1 MFLNIIKKL
10 ILKNKVSKLL
20 PNLPVNQ
27 IDLIKSVGLIFD
39 GNTTLDIET
48 IKEELLKYGI
58 QENQINVLIFKDMIN
73 EKEALKYDVFT
84 YNDINWSGE
93 ITNLKAEL
101 FLKTNFDLLI
111 NYHDFEKIPLVY
123 SSYLSKANFKVGFA
137 SRDKIVNQFTI
148 NTSLNNHQLFIE
160 ELFRYLK
167 ILNKI

>member
-20 PNLPVNQ
+20 PNLSVNQ

-48 IKEELLKYGI
+48 IIAELLKYGI

-73 EKEALKYDVFT
+73 KKENLKYDVFT

-93 ITNLKAEL
+93 ITNLKAEF
-101 FLKTNFDLLI
+101 FLKINFDLII

-123 SSYLSKANFKVGFA
+123 ASYLSKANFKVGFA
-137 SRDKIVNQFTI
+137 SRDKLVNQFTI
-148 NTSLNNHQLFIE
+148 NTSLNNYKLFIE

>member
-1 MFLNIIKKL
+1 MCIRD
-10 ILKNKVSKLL
+10 S
-20 PNLPVNQ
+20 
-27 IDLIKSVGLIFD
+27 IKSVGLIFD

-48 IKEELLKYGI
+48 IIAELLKYGI

-73 EKEALKYDVFT
+73 KKETLKYDVFT
-84 YNDINWSGE
+84 YIDINWSGE
-93 ITNLKAEL
+93 ITNLKTEL

-123 SSYLSKANFKVGFA
+123 ASYLSKANFKVGFA
-137 SRDKIVNQFTI
+137 SQDKMVNQFTI
-148 NTSLNNHQLFIE
+148 NTSLNNYKLFIE

>member
-20 PNLPVNQ
+20 PNLSVNQ

-48 IKEELLKYGI
+48 IIAELLKYGI

-73 EKEALKYDVFT
+73 KKENLKYDVFT

-123 SSYLSKANFKVGFA
+123 ASYLSKANFKVGFT
-137 SRDKIVNQFTI
+137 SRDKLVNQFTI
-148 NTSLNNHQLFIE
+148 NTSLNNYKLFIE